1 MIIKTLEIDT
11 EEHAKELEEILSK
24 LPYVKIART
33 ISVKDVA
40 LGLVNEPMEDELIQF
55 FTEDIEDEILI
66 SSSEVFKKYKN

>member
-24 LPYVKIART
+24 LPYVKVART
-33 ISVKDVA
+33 ISVKDIA
-40 LGLVNEPMEDELIQF
+40 LGLVYEPTEEELTQF

-66 SSSEVFKKYKN
+66 SRSEVFKKYKN

>member
-40 LGLVNEPMEDELIQF
+40 LGLVNEPTEDELTQF

-66 SSSEVFKKYKN
+66 SSGEVFKKYKI

>member
-11 EEHAKELEEILSK
+11 EEHVKELEEILSK
-24 LPYVKIART
+24 LPYVKIARP

-40 LGLVNEPMEDELIQF
+40 LGYVNEPTEAELTAF

-66 SSSEVFKKYKN
+66 PSDEVFKKYKN

>member
-11 EEHAKELEEILSK
+11 VEHAKELEEILSK
-24 LPYVKIART
+24 LPYVKVART
-33 ISVKDVA
+33 ISVKDIA
-40 LGLVNEPMEDELIQF
+40 LGLVNEPTEEELTQF

>member
-24 LPYVKIART
+24 LPYVKVART
-33 ISVKDVA
+33 ISVKDIA
-40 LGLVNEPMEDELIQF
+40 LGLVYEPTEEELTQF

>member
-24 LPYVKIART
+24 LTYVKIAST
-33 ISVKDVA
+33 ISVKDFA
-40 LGLVNEPMEDELIQF
+40 LGHVNEPTDNQLTQF
-55 FTEDIEDEILI
+55 FTEDIEDEMLI

>member
-1 MIIKTLEIDT
+1 MNIKTLEIDT
-11 EEHAKELEEILSK
+11 EEHAKEFEEILSK
-24 LPYVKIART
+24 LPYVKVART

-40 LGLVNEPMEDELIQF
+40 LGLVNEPMEEELTQF